1 MFGSPAKAGPVS
13 GFRKINYF
21 LMKTIRTI
29 FLLLVIFWGCSAP
42 EKYDVLIKNGQI
54 FDGSGLTPF
63 IADIGINAD
72 TIAKIGSLKSE
83 RGHLEIDAK
92 GLAVAPGFINM
103 LSGANESLIADGRS
117 QSDIRQGV
125 TLEVLGEGESMGP
138 LNNKM
143 KKELIRQQTDIKYD
157 INWKSLGEYLDFLEK
172 KGVSPNIA
180 SFVGAATLR
189 IYNIG
194 YEDRA
199 PTGIELDSMK
209 LLLRQAMEEGAL
221 GISSALIYAPGSF
234 AKTDELI
241 ALCKEAA
248 KYDGIYISHI
258 RSEGNRLLESIDE
271 LINISKEA
279 NIRAEIYHLKQA
291 GKSNWYKIDEVI
303 KKIESARSNGNSITA
318 DMYNYIAGATGL
330 DASMPPWVQ
339 EGGFDE
345 WAKRLQNPL
354 IREKVRQEMHNPAG
368 DWENYLKSAGSAEN
382 VLLVGFKNDTL
393 KYLTGKTLA
402 EVARMR
408 KKSPEETAMDLVIQ
422 DGSRVE
428 TVYFLMSEDNVRKQ
442 ITLPWISFC
451 SDEGSYA
458 PEGVFLKSS
467 CHPRAYGN
475 FARLLGKYVREEK
488 IISLGKAI
496 YKLTALPAA
505 NLKIRKRGAIKTGYY
520 ADLAIFDP
528 VRIQD
533 HATFEN
539 PQQYS
544 TGMVDVFVNGIQVL
558 KDGIH
563 TGALPGRVIR
573 GPGWKFNKTKINLL

>member
-1 MFGSPAKAGPVS
+1 
-13 GFRKINYF
+13 
-21 LMKTIRTI
+21 
-29 FLLLVIFWGCSAP
+29 
-42 EKYDVLIKNGQI
+42 
-54 FDGSGLTPF
+54 
-63 IADIGINAD
+63 
-72 TIAKIGSLKSE
+72 
-83 RGHLEIDAK
+83 
-92 GLAVAPGFINM
+92 
-103 LSGANESLIADGRS
+103 
-117 QSDIRQGV
+117 
-125 TLEVLGEGESMGP
+125 
-138 LNNKM
+138 
-143 KKELIRQQTDIKYD
+143 
-157 INWKSLGEYLDFLEK
+157 
-172 KGVSPNIA
+172 
-180 SFVGAATLR
+180 
-189 IYNIG
+189 
-194 YEDRA
+194 
-199 PTGIELDSMK
+199 MK
-209 LLLRQAMEEGAL
+209 LMLRQAMEEGAL
-221 GISSALIYAPGSF
+221 GISSALIYVPGSF

-258 RSEGNRLLESIDE
+258 RNEGNRLLESIDE
-271 LINISKEA
+271 LINISKES

-354 IREKVRQEMHNPAG
+354 IREKVRQEMRNPAG

-402 EVARMR
+402 EVAKMR

-442 ITLPWISFC
+442 ITLPWVSFC

-488 IISLGKAI
+488 IIPLEKAI

-505 NLKIRKRGAIKTGYY
+505 NLKIKKRGAIKTGYY

-533 HATFEN
+533 HATFEK

-544 TGMVDVFVNGIQVL
+544 TGMVDVFVNGVLVL
-558 KDGIH
+558 KDGEH
-563 TGALPGRVIR
+563 TGDFPGRVIR
-573 GPGWKFNKTKINLL
+573 GPGWKFNKTKINGL

>member
-1 MFGSPAKAGPVS
+1 
-13 GFRKINYF
+13 
-21 LMKTIRTI
+21 MKTIRTI
-29 FLLLVIFWGCSAP
+29 FLFLVIFWGCSGP

-54 FDGSGLTPF
+54 IDGSGSTSF
-63 IADIGINAD
+63 TGDIGINAD
-72 TIAKIGSLKSE
+72 TIAKIGNLKNE
-83 RGHLEIDAK
+83 RGRLEIDAK

-103 LSGANESLIADGRS
+103 LSWANESLIADGRS

-189 IYNIG
+189 IYTIG

-209 LLLRQAMEEGAL
+209 LMLSQAMEEGAL
-221 GISSALIYAPGSF
+221 GISSALIYVPGSF

-258 RSEGNRLLESIDE
+258 RNESNRLLESIDE

-291 GKSNWYKIDEVI
+291 GKSNWYKLDEVI
-303 KKIESARSNGNSITA
+303 KKIESARSNGLGITA
-318 DMYNYIAGATGL
+318 DMYSYIAGATGL

-354 IREKVRQEMHNPAG
+354 IREKVSQEMRNPAG
-368 DWENYLKSAGSAEN
+368 DWENLLKSAGSAEN
-382 VLLVGFKNDTL
+382 VLLIGFKNDTL

-402 EVARMR
+402 EVAKMR
-408 KKSPEETAMDLVIQ
+408 NKSPEETAMDLVIQ
-422 DGSRVE
+422 DGSRVG

-442 ITLPWISFC
+442 IALPWISLG

-488 IISLGKAI
+488 ILSLEKAI

-505 NLKIRKRGAIKTGYY
+505 NLKIKKRGAIKTGYY

-558 KDGIH
+558 KDGEH
-563 TGALPGRVIR
+563 TGALPGRVVR
-573 GPGWKFNKTKINLL
+573 GPGWKFNKTKINVR

>member
-1 MFGSPAKAGPVS
+1 MFGSPAKVGPAS
-13 GFRKINYF
+13 DLRQINYF
-21 LMKTIRTI
+21 LMKTNRTI
-29 FLLLVIFWGCSAP
+29 ILLLVIFWGCSAP

-54 FDGSGLTPF
+54 FDGSGLAPF
-63 IADIGINAD
+63 TGDIGINAD
-72 TIAKIGSLKSE
+72 TIVKIGSLKNE
-83 RGHLEIDAK
+83 RGRLEIDAK

-103 LSGANESLIADGRS
+103 LSWANESLIADGRS

-157 INWKSLGEYLDFLEK
+157 INWKSLGEYLDYLEK

-189 IYNIG
+189 IYTIG
-194 YEDRA
+194 YEDRS

-258 RSEGNRLLESIDE
+258 RNEGNRLLESI
-271 LINISKEA
+271 
-279 NIRAEIYHLKQA
+279 
-291 GKSNWYKIDEVI
+291 
-303 KKIESARSNGNSITA
+303 
-318 DMYNYIAGATGL
+318 
-330 DASMPPWVQ
+330 
-339 EGGFDE
+339 DE

-354 IREKVRQEMHNPAG
+354 IREKVIQDMRNPAG

-382 VLLVGFKNDTL
+382 ILLVGFKNDTL

-402 EVARMR
+402 EVAKMR

-422 DGSRVE
+422 DGSRVG

-442 ITLPWISFC
+442 IALPWISLG

-488 IISLGKAI
+488 IISLEKAI
-496 YKLTALPAA
+496 YKLTALPAT
-505 NLKIRKRGAIKTGYY
+505 NLKIKKRGAIKAGYY

-539 PQQYS
+539 PRQYS

-558 KDGIH
+558 KDGEH
-563 TGALPGRVIR
+563 TGELPGRVIR
-573 GPGWKFNKTKINLL
+573 GPGWKFNKTKINVL

>member
-1 MFGSPAKAGPVS
+1 
-13 GFRKINYF
+13 
-21 LMKTIRTI
+21 MKTIRTI

-42 EKYDVLIKNGQI
+42 QKYDVLIKNGQI
-54 FDGSGLTPF
+54 FDGSGSASFTG
-63 IADIGINAD
+63 DIGINAD
-72 TIAKIGSLKSE
+72 TIAKIGNLKNE
-83 RGHLEIDAK
+83 RARLEIDAK
-92 GLAVAPGFINM
+92 GLDVAPGFINM
-103 LSGANESLIADGRS
+103 LSWANESLIADGRS

-138 LNNKM
+138 LSNKM

-189 IYNIG
+189 IFTIG

-199 PTGIELDSMK
+199 PTEIELDSMK
-209 LLLRQAMEEGAL
+209 LMLRQAMEEGAL
-221 GISSALIYAPGSF
+221 GISSALIYVPGSF

-279 NIRAEIYHLKQA
+279 NVRAEIYHLKQA
-291 GKSNWYKIDEVI
+291 GKSNWYKLDEVI
-303 KKIESARSNGNSITA
+303 KKIESARSNGLSITA
-318 DMYNYIAGATGL
+318 DMYSYIAAATGL

-354 IREKVRQEMHNPAG
+354 IREKVIRDMRSPAG
-368 DWENYLKSAGSAEN
+368 DWENLLKSAGSAEN
-382 VLLVGFKNDTL
+382 VLLIGFKNDTL

-402 EVARMR
+402 EVAKMR

-422 DGSRVE
+422 DGSRVG

-442 ITLPWISFC
+442 IALPWISLG

-475 FARLLGKYVREEK
+475 FTRLLGKYVREEK
-488 IISLGKAI
+488 IIPLEKAI

-505 NLKIRKRGAIKTGYY
+505 NLKIKKRGAIKTGYY

-558 KDGIH
+558 KDGEH
-563 TGALPGRVIR
+563 TGAFPGRVIR
-573 GPGWKFNKTKINLL
+573 GPGWKFNKTKINGL

>member
-1 MFGSPAKAGPVS
+1 MYSSPAKEGQAS
-13 GFRKINYF
+13 DFKQINYF

-54 FDGSGLTPF
+54 FDGSGSASFTG
-63 IADIGINAD
+63 DIGINAD
-72 TIAKIGSLKSE
+72 TIAKIGNLRNE
-83 RGHLEIDAK
+83 RGRLEIDAK

-103 LSGANESLIADGRS
+103 LSWANESLIADGRS

-189 IYNIG
+189 IYTIG

-221 GISSALIYAPGSF
+221 GISSALIYVPGSF

-291 GKSNWYKIDEVI
+291 GKSNWYKVDEVI
-303 KKIESARSNGNSITA
+303 KKIESARSKGLSITA
-318 DMYNYIAGATGL
+318 NMYNYIAGATGL

-354 IREKVRQEMHNPAG
+354 IREKVIQDMRSPDGN
-368 DWENYLKSAGSAEN
+368 WENLLKSAGSAEN

-402 EVARMR
+402 EVAKMR

-422 DGSRVE
+422 DGSGVE
-428 TVYFLMSEDNVRKQ
+428 SVYFLMSEDNVRNQ

-488 IISLGKAI
+488 IIPLEKAI

-505 NLKIRKRGAIKTGYY
+505 NLKIRKRGSIKTGYY

-544 TGMVDVFVNGIQVL
+544 TGMVDVFVNGVLVL
-558 KDGIH
+558 KDGEH
-563 TGALPGRVIR
+563 TGAFPGRVIR
-573 GPGWKFNKTKINLL
+573 GPGWKFNKTKINGL